1 MASEGYPEVP
11 SGRVMDSYV
20 WVADLLDTIKVV
32 RAWASR
38 AIASP
43 AVCNL
48 YARGTAVDSTVWQR
62 GSLVALVES
71 DDGARVALLQLD
83 AEQPVVL
90 EGSAAAIW
98 SLINGRRTA
107 NDIVAELREQ
117 FAVEG
122 DEVPAQLADF
132 LTGLALQRLIEPAP

>member
-1 MASEGYPEVP
+1 M
-11 SGRVMDSYV
+11 
-20 WVADLLDTIKVV
+20 
-32 RAWASR
+32 
-38 AIASP
+38 
-43 AVCNL
+43 
-48 YARGTAVDSTVWQR
+48 WQR

-71 DDGARVALLQLD
+71 NDGARVALLQLD

-98 SLINGRRTA
+98 SLIDGNRTA

-122 DEVPAQLADF
+122 EEVEVHVADF